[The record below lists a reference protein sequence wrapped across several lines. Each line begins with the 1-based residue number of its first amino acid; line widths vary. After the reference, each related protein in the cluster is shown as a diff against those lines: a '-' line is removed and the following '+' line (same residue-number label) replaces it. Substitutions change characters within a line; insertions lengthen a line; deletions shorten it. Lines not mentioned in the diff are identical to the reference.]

1 MFCPP
6 KENFAISIGI
16 YHDGKPY
23 AGFVY
28 DVMKDVLYH
37 AKVGQ
42 GAFENTHKLE
52 MIQNTELKRSIIG
65 INPNWLSKP
74 ILSDIF
80 SSIVNEARSARAY
93 GSIRN
98 YKCSEGSIG
107 GLPNTQ
113 TTNRGILQV
122 DC

>member
-1 MFCPP
+1 
-6 KENFAISIGI
+6 
-16 YHDGKPY
+16 
-23 AGFVY
+23 
-28 DVMKDVLYH
+28 MKDVLYD

-65 INPNWLSKP
+65 INPNWLTKP

-93 GSIRN
+93 GSAALEII
-98 YKCSEGSIG
+98 S
-107 GLPNTQ
+107 
-113 TTNRGILQV
+113 V
-122 DC
+122 A

>member
-1 MFCPP
+1 
-6 KENFAISIGI
+6 
-16 YHDGKPY
+16 
-23 AGFVY
+23 
-28 DVMKDVLYH
+28 MKDVLYH

-80 SSIVNEARSARAY
+80 SSIVNEARSRAY
-93 GSIRN
+93 GSAALEIISVAKGQLAAYLTPR
-98 YKCSEGSIG
+98 
-107 GLPNTQ
+107 LQPW
-113 TTNRGILQV
+113 ILQV

>member
-1 MFCPP
+1 
-6 KENFAISIGI
+6 
-16 YHDGKPY
+16 
-23 AGFVY
+23 
-28 DVMKDVLYH
+28 MKDVLYH

-65 INPNWLSKP
+65 INPNWLTKP

-93 GSIRN
+93 GSAALEIISVAKGQLAAYVTPR
-98 YKCSEGSIG
+98 
-107 GLPNTQ
+107 LQP
-113 TTNRGILQV
+113 GILQV

>member
-1 MFCPP
+1 MGLFGLLIRLMERLILFT
-6 KENFAISIGI
+6 KNFAISIGI

-52 MIQNTELKRSIIG
+52 MIQNTELKSIIG
-65 INPNWLSKP
+65 INPNWLTKP

-93 GSIRN
+93 GSAA
-98 YKCSEGSIG
+98 
-107 GLPNTQ
+107 L
-113 TTNRGILQV
+113 
-122 DC
+122 D

>member
-1 MFCPP
+1 
-6 KENFAISIGI
+6 
-16 YHDGKPY
+16 
-23 AGFVY
+23 
-28 DVMKDVLYH
+28 MKDVLYH

-93 GSIRN
+93 GSAALEI
-98 YKCSEGSIG
+98 IA
-107 GLPNTQ
+107 
-113 TTNRGILQV
+113 
-122 DC
+122 

>member
-1 MFCPP
+1 
-6 KENFAISIGI
+6 
-16 YHDGKPY
+16 
-23 AGFVY
+23 
-28 DVMKDVLYH
+28 MKDVLYH

-65 INPNWLSKP
+65 INPNWLTKP

-93 GSIRN
+93 GSAALEIISVAKGQLAAYVTPR
-98 YKCSEGSIG
+98 
-107 GLPNTQ
+107 LQPW
-113 TTNRGILQV
+113 ILQV